1 MTFRNITKHQLRCE
15 TSEEMLDSTSI
26 THKFHLSTRVSVAG
40 SDVRRTPMAA
50 EVGPTMATATST
62 MRRSG
67 KKNKDEY
74 VVSPERLHRARTSAA
89 AEAHRQRSVGP
100 PTSSSLLR
108 ETQHLHGG
116 AEEGPT
122 YIEQQESD
130 SIRFE
135 SPILTMEGIK
145 FFITY
150 GKITWSFGRNRI
162 ESLQSLCSRLSSR
175 RPRTCCACRP
185 PG

>member
-1 MTFRNITKHQLRCE
+1 MKFSDITKYQLRCVN
-15 TSEEMLDSTSI
+15 SDDPLDSAGI

-50 EVGPTMATATST
+50 EVGPTMATST

-67 KKNKDEY
+67 KKNNDEY

-89 AEAHRQRSVGP
+89 AAAHRQQSVGS

-122 YIEQQESD
+122 YIEQQE
-130 SIRFE
+130 
-135 SPILTMEGIK
+135 
-145 FFITY
+145 
-150 GKITWSFGRNRI
+150 
-162 ESLQSLCSRLSSR
+162 
-175 RPRTCCACRP
+175 
-185 PG
+185 

>member
-1 MTFRNITKHQLRCE
+1 
-15 TSEEMLDSTSI
+15 
-26 THKFHLSTRVSVAG
+26 
-40 SDVRRTPMAA
+40 MAA

-67 KKNKDEY
+67 KKNNDEY
-74 VVSPERLHRARTSAA
+74 VVNPERLHRARTSAA
-89 AEAHRQRSVGP
+89 AHRQRSAGP

-130 SIRFE
+130 SIRCYLEHPMILIHILNME
-135 SPILTMEGIK
+135 SANFWK
-145 FFITY
+145 
-150 GKITWSFGRNRI
+150 
-162 ESLQSLCSRLSSR
+162 CLS
-175 RPRTCCACRP
+175 
-185 PG
+185 

>member
-50 EVGPTMATATST
+50 EVGPTVATATST

-135 SPILTMEGIK
+135 SPILTMEGLHYIRENILVIRK
-145 FFITY
+145 KSY
-150 GKITWSFGRNRI
+150 
-162 ESLQSLCSRLSSR
+162 
-175 RPRTCCACRP
+175 
-185 PG
+185 

>member
-1 MTFRNITKHQLRCE
+1 
-15 TSEEMLDSTSI
+15 MLDGAGI

-67 KKNKDEY
+67 KKNNDEY
-74 VVSPERLHRARTSAA
+74 VVSPERLHRARTSSSAA
-89 AEAHRQRSVGP
+89 AAHRQQSAGP

-108 ETQHLHGG
+108 ESQHLHGG

-122 YIEQQESD
+122 YIEQQE
-130 SIRFE
+130 
-135 SPILTMEGIK
+135 
-145 FFITY
+145 
-150 GKITWSFGRNRI
+150 
-162 ESLQSLCSRLSSR
+162 
-175 RPRTCCACRP
+175 
-185 PG
+185 

>member
-1 MTFRNITKHQLRCE
+1 
-15 TSEEMLDSTSI
+15 MLDNAGI

-40 SDVRRTPMAA
+40 SDVRRTPMAE
-50 EVGPTMATATST
+50 EVGPTMATST

-67 KKNKDEY
+67 KKNNDEY

-89 AEAHRQRSVGP
+89 AVAHRQQSVGS

-122 YIEQQESD
+122 YIEQQE
-130 SIRFE
+130 
-135 SPILTMEGIK
+135 
-145 FFITY
+145 
-150 GKITWSFGRNRI
+150 
-162 ESLQSLCSRLSSR
+162 
-175 RPRTCCACRP
+175 
-185 PG
+185 

>member
-1 MTFRNITKHQLRCE
+1 MD
-15 TSEEMLDSTSI
+15 MLDSASI

-40 SDVRRTPMAA
+40 SDVRRTPMAV
-50 EVGPTMATATST
+50 EVEPTMATST

-67 KKNKDEY
+67 KKNNDEY

-89 AEAHRQRSVGP
+89 AAAAHRQQSAGP

-108 ETQHLHGG
+108 ETPHLHGG

-130 SIRFE
+130 STRLE
-135 SPILTMEGIK
+135 SPMSLMGILIM
-145 FFITY
+145 
-150 GKITWSFGRNRI
+150 
-162 ESLQSLCSRLSSR
+162 
-175 RPRTCCACRP
+175 
-185 PG
+185 